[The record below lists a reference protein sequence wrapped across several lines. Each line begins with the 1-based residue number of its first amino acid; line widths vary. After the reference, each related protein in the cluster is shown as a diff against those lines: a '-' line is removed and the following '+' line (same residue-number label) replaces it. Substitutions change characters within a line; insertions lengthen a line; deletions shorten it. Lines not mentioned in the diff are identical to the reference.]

1 MKRLLFVYN
10 ANAGKAQI
18 KTHLATIID
27 TFVKEGYDV
36 TVRPT
41 QKKLDA
47 YEEIRLRAGEFD
59 LVVCSGGDGT
69 LNESVNG
76 IIDSGSGTRLGYIP
90 SGTVNDFAVSL
101 GIPKDMPKAAE
112 IAVGGK
118 AFPCDIGRFNER
130 NFNYIAAFG
139 LFTEVAYS
147 TPQQKKNIFGHLAYV
162 MEGAKSLS
170 SVMSHHLR
178 VEHDGEVIED
188 DFIFGMVSNTIS
200 VGGMKGFAGEVLLDD
215 GLFEAA
221 FIRMPT
227 TTSELNRTLVDL
239 ARYDENSEYFY
250 TFRASE
256 ITITSDELVS
266 WTLDGEFG
274 GHVKNAHIKCNN
286 KAVTF
291 VTGGEADHSP
301 R

>member
-1 MKRLLFVYN
+1 MKKLLFVYN

-27 TFVKEGYDV
+27 IFIKEGYDV

-47 YEEIRLRAGEFD
+47 YEEIRSRAGEFD

-76 IIDSGSGTRLGYIP
+76 IIDSGTDTRLGYIP

-101 GIPKDMPKAAE
+101 GIPKDMPQAAE
-112 IAVGGK
+112 IAVTGRE
-118 AFPCDIGRFNER
+118 FPCDIGMFNGR
-130 NFNYIAAFG
+130 NFNYVAAFG
-139 LFTEVAYS
+139 LFTEVSYS
-147 TPQQKKNIFGHLAYV
+147 TSQQKKNIFGHLAYV

-170 SVMSHHLR
+170 SVMSYRLR
-178 VEHDGEVIED
+178 IEHDGEVIED
-188 DFIFGMVSNTIS
+188 DFIFGMVSNSMSI
-200 VGGMKGFAGEVLLDD
+200 GGMKGFIGEVSLDD
-215 GLFEAA
+215 GLFEAS

-227 TTSELNRTLVDL
+227 TTTELNRTLKDL
-239 ARYDENSEYFY
+239 ARQDENSEYFY
-250 TFRASE
+250 TFRAKN
-256 ITITSDELVS
+256 IKITSEELVS

-274 GHVKNAHIKCNN
+274 GHVKNADIKCNN

-291 VTGGEADHSP
+291 ITSGDVQPP